1 MPRDERVVVV
11 LVASPSDLEPE
22 RNRLEEVIREL
33 NLTWSR
39 TLLLRLELVRWETHG
54 YPGIGKDAQDVLNRE
69 LTDTPDI
76 FIGLMWGR
84 YGTPTGRAGSG
95 TEEEFARALA
105 RYRKDPSSVRIMF
118 YFKDAPLSP
127 SEIDPEQ
134 LARVQKFR
142 MSLGNEGALHW
153 KFVTLEEFERLL
165 RLHLARQIQV
175 FAQPMESAAPPSPA
189 PALADEQPTD
199 ELGLLDFLDLVEEHF
214 GALNEITERIST
226 ETSTL
231 GQKMQ
236 ERTFE
241 INAATTEAQGQLGRR
256 AARALIEKGA
266 SDMTQYVARMNAE
279 IPLFKDLL
287 RKGADAAAR
296 AALISASMSSG
307 DRQQVR
313 EARAGLAA
321 FSDALGGAYDS
332 TASFKESVQGLP
344 RMTVVLN
351 KAKRETAAV
360 LGEVLESIAEG
371 RRITTETVRALD
383 ALLGEQDA

>member
-1 MPRDERVVVV
+1 
-11 LVASPSDLEPE
+11 
-22 RNRLEEVIREL
+22 
-33 NLTWSR
+33 
-39 TLLLRLELVRWETHG
+39 LELVRWETHG

-84 YGTPTGRAGSG
+84 YGTPTARAGSG

-118 YFKDAPLSP
+118 YFKDAPVSP

-134 LARVQKFR
+134 LARVQTFR
-142 MSLGNEGALHW
+142 KSLGDEGALHW
-153 KFVTLEEFERLL
+153 KFGTIEEFEGLL

-175 FAQPMESAAPPSPA
+175 FAQPMDSPTSSSAAPA
-189 PALADEQPTD
+189 PTEEPPPD

-214 GALNEITERIST
+214 GALNEITERIAT
-226 ETSTL
+226 ETNTL

-236 ERTFE
+236 ERTLE
-241 INAATTEAQGQLGRR
+241 INAAMAEAQGQLGRR
-256 AARALIEKGA
+256 AARTLIEKAA

-279 IPLFKDLL
+279 IPLFRELL

-313 EARAGLAA
+313 EARVALSA
-321 FSDALGGAYDS
+321 FSDALGGAFDS
-332 TASFKESVQGLP
+332 TASFKQSVQGLP

-351 KAKRETAAV
+351 KAKRDTAAV
-360 LGEVLESIAEG
+360 LSEVLDSIAEG

-383 ALLGEQDA
+383 ALLGESDA